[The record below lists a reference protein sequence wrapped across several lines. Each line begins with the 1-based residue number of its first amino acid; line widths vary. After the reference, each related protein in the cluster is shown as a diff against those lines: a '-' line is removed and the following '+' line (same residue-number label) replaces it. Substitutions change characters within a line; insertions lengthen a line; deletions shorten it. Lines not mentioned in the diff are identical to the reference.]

1 MNKKSDLTKKRKIV
15 FIIGMLLLLSGLSIL
30 IMYGYRKISH
40 ELYKQKLFSENI
52 VIEIPDLNIKAP
64 VLEGTDSKT
73 LSIATGHFTDTGDIG
88 KGNYCIAGHSSIIY
102 DEYFNNLKNIQ
113 LGYNVNLYD
122 KNKNCYVYVVT
133 ETFIVEPNETW
144 ILKDFGD
151 NRVTLVTCT
160 DDGTQR
166 QVVIGK
172 LKENKN

>member
-1 MNKKSDLTKKRKIV
+1 MKIKYDLTKKQKVI
-15 FIIGMLLLLSGLSIL
+15 FIIGLLIFLSGLSIL
-30 IMYGYRKISH
+30 SIYCYQKISR
-40 ELYKQKLFSENI
+40 EIYKQKLLSENI

-64 VLEGTDSKT
+64 VLEGTDNDT

-102 DEYFNNLKNIQ
+102 DEYFNNLKNIK
-113 LGYNVNLYD
+113 LGYNINLYD

-133 ETFIVEPNETW
+133 ETFIVEPTETW

-166 QVVIGK
+166 QVIVGK
-172 LKENKN
+172 LKEK